1 MRRVVCEN
9 DEWSV
14 TLLDLPESRDLSDSP
29 DPSYNGE
36 ALVSVTKYFSG

>member
-1 MRRVVCEN
+1 M
-9 DEWSV
+9 